1 VPLARNRTS
10 RRRIPRGRGGRGGIA
25 ATLVA
30 LVLAVCWALATHV
43 AAPVGE
49 PVPDPVETPPVAGP
63 VEAPPVGEPGPTA
76 ASAALAELES
86 IPVKGRAPK
95 TGYDREGQ
103 FGTPWLDVDRNG
115 CDTRND
121 ILARDLTAPT
131 LVGTC
136 RVSAGT
142 LTDPYTGQT
151 IPFLRGEATS
161 ALVQIDHVVALSN
174 AWQSGAQ
181 QLSHDQRVQLA
192 NDPRNLLAV
201 DGSANQSK
209 GDRDAATWLPANTGF
224 RCDYV
229 ERQVT
234 VKHAYG
240 LWVTAAERDAMLRV
254 LSGCP

>member
-43 AAPVGE
+43 AAPVAE
-49 PVPDPVETPPVAGP
+49 PAPEP
-63 VEAPPVGEPGPTA
+63 VEAPPVAEPVEAPPVAEPGPPA

-131 LVGTC
+131 LVGAC

-151 IPFLRGEATS
+151 IPFLRGETTS

-181 QLSHDQRVQLA
+181 QLSHEQRVQLA

-209 GDRDAATWLPANTGF
+209 GDRDAATWLPANIGF

-254 LSGCP
+254 LSACA